1 MHFSS
6 LLLAALGATAASAH
20 PTNSYAATSPTQ
32 AFGVISI
39 RSGSQVHYAGFN
51 AAKNSI
57 FAGLPNQDAQCER
70 PDEQFATFYL
80 ENGALYLYTAFDAE
94 SQQLFVDRSGMGQGK
109 IGYITGNEP
118 APRNAELDG
127 WSISGENH
135 LQLFEKDLVACPGS
149 IENAWSI
156 WASGVENPGQNKDCV
171 GIAARVEYT
180 DSPNACAYN

>member
-6 LLLAALGATAASAH
+6 LLLAALGATAASAQ
-20 PTNSYAATSPTQ
+20 PTNSHASPTR

-39 RSGSQVHYAGFN
+39 LSGSQVHYAGFN
-51 AAKNSI
+51 AAKESI

-70 PDEQFATFYL
+70 PDEQFATFYV
-80 ENGALYLYTAFDAE
+80 ENGALYLYTPFSAE

-109 IGYITGNEP
+109 IGYITGNE
-118 APRNAELDG
+118 APPRYAELDG
-127 WSISGENH
+127 WSINGENH
-135 LQLFEKDLVACPGS
+135 LQLFGEDLVACPGG

-156 WASGVENPGQNKDCV
+156 WASGFANPGGNKNCV

-180 DSPNACAYN
+180 DSPNACVYS